1 MIKHFIS
8 LCLLGLLL
16 VLAQGTATAAGKWR
30 IHPSYVGTG
39 IQNIVD
45 AGDKVYYLVS
55 NNLYCLDK
63 STGENQSLNKVNSL
77 NDASI
82 TGIYY
87 NDYKH
92 YLMIAYADANI
103 DVITSN
109 GRVVN
114 LPDIMAASLTSTKAI
129 NDITFTAGG
138 DALVATTFGYVV
150 YNDTKWEVK
159 ESHIYNTSI
168 SSAAVVGDYVLL
180 SAGSNIYY
188 GKAGTHYETL
198 GSMMSTG
205 DNDNGRIYPIA
216 DNKFMLLT
224 GWTFEYTVTP
234 NPDGTLAFAS
244 ATIVENMTDNLHRT
258 PQGYLGNCMGSQFY
272 YTLDDSGTLQSK
284 VDGGTAMYSACSD
297 GDGTLWSVTPRGLH
311 SAADTAS
318 YYMPDA
324 ITTATPYWLRYDT
337 RNNLLYVT
345 STGTNSLI
353 TEQRLPTAVNTYD
366 GNSWTNVTPRP
377 AIDGGGTYYP
387 VFLPGDKTS
396 YLMGSWWSGI
406 YKITGRTVAYDYN
419 WSNSPLELIINYY
432 CHATIDID
440 RHGNLWAAQTGP
452 APGSNVYVLPS
463 NKLSQATTTRSDWL
477 KVDIPNLQGS
487 KRARWLMLKSSDI
500 MLYADGEFGGNLTF
514 INNGGTL
521 SSTVT
526 SRSYSNLIDQDG
538 TTYSWNNICSMA
550 EDNNGAVWVGTTNG
564 VVSLN
569 PSAAFSTGFAVNH
582 IKVPR
587 NDGTTL
593 ADYLLDGLQV
603 NAIAVDGAN
612 RKWLGTD
619 ASGLFLVS
627 SDGSSIIQSFNTSN
641 SPLLSNKVYDI
652 ACDPNSNA
660 VYVTTAGGLQE
671 YQSDS
676 APSQYDFNDIHAYP
690 NPVRPDYLGEITV
703 TGLMENSLVKIADAS
718 GNVVRQ
724 LKSTGGTATWN
735 GRDDSGERVKSG
747 VYYIMG
753 SSSDSSTGK
762 GGVCK
767 LLIMR

>member
-1 MIKHFIS
+1 
-8 LCLLGLLL
+8 
-16 VLAQGTATAAGKWR
+16 
-30 IHPSYVGTG
+30 
-39 IQNIVD
+39 
-45 AGDKVYYLVS
+45 
-55 NNLYCLDK
+55 
-63 STGENQSLNKVNSL
+63 
-77 NDASI
+77 
-82 TGIYY
+82 
-87 NDYKH
+87 
-92 YLMIAYADANI
+92 
-103 DVITSN
+103 
-109 GRVVN
+109 
-114 LPDIMAASLTSTKAI
+114 
-129 NDITFTAGG
+129 
-138 DALVATTFGYVV
+138 
-150 YNDTKWEVK
+150 
-159 ESHIYNTSI
+159 
-168 SSAAVVGDYVLL
+168 
-180 SAGSNIYY
+180 
-188 GKAGTHYETL
+188 
-198 GSMMSTG
+198 
-205 DNDNGRIYPIA
+205 
-216 DNKFMLLT
+216 
-224 GWTFEYTVTP
+224 
-234 NPDGTLAFAS
+234 
-244 ATIVENMTDNLHRT
+244 
-258 PQGYLGNCMGSQFY
+258 
-272 YTLDDSGTLQSK
+272 
-284 VDGGTAMYSACSD
+284 
-297 GDGTLWSVTPRGLH
+297 
-311 SAADTAS
+311 
-318 YYMPDA
+318 
-324 ITTATPYWLRYDT
+324 
-337 RNNLLYVT
+337 
-345 STGTNSLI
+345 
-353 TEQRLPTAVNTYD
+353 
-366 GNSWTNVTPRP
+366 
-377 AIDGGGTYYP
+377 
-387 VFLPGDKTS
+387 
-396 YLMGSWWSGI
+396 
-406 YKITGRTVAYDYN
+406 
-419 WSNSPLELIINYY
+419 
-432 CHATIDID
+432 
-440 RHGNLWAAQTGP
+440 
-452 APGSNVYVLPS
+452 
-463 NKLSQATTTRSDWL
+463 
-477 KVDIPNLQGS
+477 
-487 KRARWLMLKSSDI
+487 MLKSSDI

-690 NPVRPDYLGEITV
+690 NPVRPDYLGEITI

>member
-138 DALVATTFGYVV
+138 EALVATTFGYVV

-284 VDGGTAMYSACSD
+284 VDGGTAMYSAYSD

-311 SAADTAS
+311 SAADTAA

-353 TEQRLPTAVNTYD
+353 TEQRLPTAGQHLRRQLMDQCHPLASHRRRRHLLSRVSARRQD
-366 GNSWTNVTPRP
+366 
-377 AIDGGGTYYP
+377 
-387 VFLPGDKTS
+387 FLPDGQ
-396 YLMGSWWSGI
+396 LVE
-406 YKITGRTVAYDYN
+406 RHLQDYR
-419 WSNSPLELIINYY
+419 PHRGLRLQLEQL
-432 CHATIDID
+432 
-440 RHGNLWAAQTGP
+440 
-452 APGSNVYVLPS
+452 APGAHHQLLLPRHHRHRPPRQPVGRPDGTRPGQQR
-463 NKLSQATTTRSDWL
+463 LCTAQQQAEPGHHHPQRLAQGRHPQPAGQQARPLAHAQVERHHALCRRRVWRQPHFYQQRRHPL
-477 KVDIPNLQGS
+477 VDRGP
-487 KRARWLMLKSSDI
+487 RAPT
-500 MLYADGEFGGNLTF
+500 AT
-514 INNGGTL
+514 
-521 SSTVT
+521 SSTRT
-526 SRSYSNLIDQDG
+526 APPIAG
-538 TTYSWNNICSMA
+538 TTYARW
-550 EDNNGAVWVGTTNG
+550 
-564 VVSLN
+564 
-569 PSAAFSTGFAVNH
+569 
-582 IKVPR
+582 PR
-587 NDGTTL
+587 T
-593 ADYLLDGLQV
+593 
-603 NAIAVDGAN
+603 
-612 RKWLGTD
+612 
-619 ASGLFLVS
+619 
-627 SDGSSIIQSFNTSN
+627 
-641 SPLLSNKVYDI
+641 
-652 ACDPNSNA
+652 
-660 VYVTTAGGLQE
+660 TTAPCGW
-671 YQSDS
+671 
-676 APSQYDFNDIHAYP
+676 APPTAWSRSTP
-690 NPVRPDYLGEITV
+690 
-703 TGLMENSLVKIADAS
+703 
-718 GNVVRQ
+718 RQ
-724 LKSTGGTATWN
+724 PSPQALPSTTSRCRATTAPRWPTTC
-735 GRDDSGERVKSG
+735 
-747 VYYIMG
+747 
-753 SSSDSSTGK
+753 STA
-762 GGVCK
+762 CK
-767 LLIMR
+767 